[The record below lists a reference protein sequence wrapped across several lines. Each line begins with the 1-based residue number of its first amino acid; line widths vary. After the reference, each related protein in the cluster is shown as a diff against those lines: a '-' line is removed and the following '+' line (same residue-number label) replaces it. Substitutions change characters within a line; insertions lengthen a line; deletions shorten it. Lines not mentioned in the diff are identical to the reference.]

1 MKSGLLQEE
10 QIALR
15 SCKKN
20 RKRNKKMKILVTGFD
35 PFGGEKINPS
45 YEAVKGLP
53 DRIGDAEII
62 KMEIPTVRY
71 RSVDVLSEKIEEL
84 WPDAVIS
91 VGQAGG
97 ANAIRIER
105 IAVNLDD
112 YRIPDNDGNQPVD
125 TPIYVGGSS
134 AYFSTL
140 PIKAIRDALVDKGI
154 AAEISNSAGL
164 FVCNHVFYSVR
175 HLCETKYAG
184 KGIISGFIH
193 VPFIPEQTLGKP
205 EVPSMPLEDIVK
217 ALVTAVEVVAG

>member
-1 MKSGLLQEE
+1 
-10 QIALR
+10 
-15 SCKKN
+15 
-20 RKRNKKMKILVTGFD
+20 MKILVTGFD

-62 KMEIPTVRY
+62 KMEIPTVMGK
-71 RSVDVLSEKIEEL
+71 SIETLSEKIEEI
-84 WPDAVIS
+84 WPDAVVS

-97 ANAIRIER
+97 ANAIRVER

-125 TPIYVGGSS
+125 MPVYVGGPN

-193 VPFIPEQTLGKP
+193 VPFIPDQTKDKP
-205 EVPSMPLEDIVK
+205 DVPAMELDDIVNGLTA
-217 ALVTAVEVVAG
+217 ALEVIAKSIKVK

>member
-1 MKSGLLQEE
+1 
-10 QIALR
+10 
-15 SCKKN
+15 
-20 RKRNKKMKILVTGFD
+20 MKILVTGFD

-45 YEAVKGLP
+45 YEAVKRLP
-53 DRIGDAEII
+53 DMIDDAEII
-62 KMEIPTVRY
+62 KMEIPTVMGK
-71 RSVDVLSEKIEEL
+71 SVDVLSEKIEEI
-84 WPDAVIS
+84 WPDAVVS

-97 ANAIRIER
+97 ANAIRVER

-112 YRIPDNDGNQPVD
+112 YRIPDNEGNQPVD
-125 TPIYVGGSS
+125 MPIYVGGPN

-140 PIKAIRDALVDKGI
+140 PIKEMRDALENRGI

-193 VPFIPEQTLGKP
+193 VPFVPEQTKDKP
-205 EVPSMPLEDIVK
+205 DVPAMELDDIVNGLTA
-217 ALVTAVEVVAG
+217 ALEVIVKSIEK

>member
-1 MKSGLLQEE
+1 
-10 QIALR
+10 
-15 SCKKN
+15 
-20 RKRNKKMKILVTGFD
+20 MKILVTGFD

-45 YEAVKGLP
+45 YEAVKRLP
-53 DRIGDAEII
+53 DMINDAEII
-62 KMEIPTVRY
+62 KMEIPTVMGK
-71 RSVDVLSEKIEEL
+71 SVDVLSEKIEEI

-97 ANAIRIER
+97 ANAIRVER

-112 YRIPDNDGNQPVD
+112 YRIPDNAGNQPVD
-125 TPIYVGGSS
+125 RPIYVGGPN

-140 PIKAIRDALVDKGI
+140 PIKEMRDALENRGI

-193 VPFIPEQTLGKP
+193 VPFIPDQTKDKP
-205 EVPSMPLEDIVK
+205 DVPAMELDDIVNGLTA
-217 ALVTAVEVVAG
+217 ALEVIAKSIKVK